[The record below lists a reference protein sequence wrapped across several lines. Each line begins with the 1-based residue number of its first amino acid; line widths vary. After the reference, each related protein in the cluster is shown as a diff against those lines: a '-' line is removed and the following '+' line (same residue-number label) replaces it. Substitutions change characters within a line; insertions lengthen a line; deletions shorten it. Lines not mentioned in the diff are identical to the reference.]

1 MIKIYFQLTILISL
15 IFIGCEKKAD
25 KKPNANHV
33 VHSLSSGSY
42 DVNTTESR
50 LEWSGRK
57 VAYGHNG
64 TLMIKNGSVEIL
76 SNGNING
83 KFDIDMN
90 SINVTDLEGGRKNS
104 LEGHLKAADFFDVV
118 QFPIASIVFRA
129 NKKNIKDNRIDINA
143 DLTIKNITHPINFT
157 ASIID
162 SQPQLKM
169 KANIVFDRSKYD
181 VRFGSGKFFQN
192 LGDKMILDDI
202 NVAAH
207 LNFN

>member
-1 MIKIYFQLTILISL
+1 MVKVNFQLAIFISL
-15 IFIGCEKKAD
+15 IFFGCGKKVD
-25 KKPNANHV
+25 KKLHTNRV

-42 DVNTTESR
+42 DVNKTDSR

-76 SNGNING
+76 SNGKING

-90 SINVTDLEGGRKNS
+90 SINVTDLDGGRKNS
-104 LEGHLKAADFFDVV
+104 LEGHLKAVDFFDVE
-118 QFPIASIVFRA
+118 QFPIASIVFQA
-129 NKKNIKDNRIDINA
+129 NKKNIKDNLIDINA
-143 DLTIKNITHPINFT
+143 SLTIKNITHPINFR
-157 ASIID
+157 ASIIN

-202 NVAAH
+202 NVDAY